1 MDILKEKGKGD
12 LMKARL
18 DWDGGMAFN
27 GLTESGHSLVM
38 DADPESGGANSGP
51 RPTELLL
58 HAAAVCTGM
67 DIVMILSKMRLDV
80 EEFYINIEGRRAT
93 EHPKRFTDIAITYH
107 LKGDLPED
115 KVVRAIKL
123 SRETYCS
130 VTQSVNS
137 TLSYHYVLNDEPVK
151 TVEL

>member
-1 MDILKEKGKGD
+1 
-12 LMKARL
+12 MKARL

-27 GLTESGHSLVM
+27 GATESGHRIVL
-38 DADPESGGANSGP
+38 DANEESGGANSGP

-80 EEFYINIEGRRAT
+80 EEFFIDIEGRRAT
-93 EHPKRFTDIAITYH
+93 EHPKRFTDIFITYH
-107 LKGDLPED
+107 LKGDLPAD

-123 SRETYCS
+123 SRDTYCS
-130 VTQSVNS
+130 VTHSLNS
-137 TLSYHYVLNDEPVK
+137 TLTYHYVLNDAPVE
-151 TVEL
+151 TVEP